1 MEIDGLGHWLH
12 RRRLRQPHT
21 LAVICGD
28 VTLTYGDLADAVDRT
43 AGALASMGVRKGD
56 RVAMLGENSPEFI
69 QVMFACFHLGA
80 VYVPINTRLAPPEVQ
95 HVLDDS
101 GAKVLVHDT
110 ELAQRADAAL
120 ALTRRAAEITV
131 LAIGGAQ
138 LGKTDFAQTVAAA
151 EPRLAFEPVSI
162 EDPAAII
169 YTSGT
174 TGTAKGAVLS
184 HRNLTFVA
192 INTIIDYDVV
202 SDDVALMISPL
213 FHVASLGM
221 GALPCILKGA
231 TLVVE
236 RRFDPGRALALIEK
250 HGVTMMSGVPTTYQ
264 LIADH
269 PNWDATDLSS
279 LKKLTCGG
287 SAAVPRIIE
296 AYEKRGLRFSQGY
309 GMTETSPGATSLSA
323 NMTLEKAGSVG
334 LPHFFS
340 HVRVMRE
347 DGTPAAVREVGEI
360 QIIGPNVFSGY
371 LGLEEATRNAF
382 TDDGWYKSGD
392 LGYLD
397 EDGYLFIAG
406 RLKDMIISG
415 GENIYPIEVEARIAA
430 LEGVTGVAVI
440 PQPDPDWG
448 EVPVAVLTLADG
460 VEMDLET
467 LRARLDGVVA
477 RYKLPKRVIVV
488 DDLPRTAS
496 GKVRKFELLDQLQKD
511 GLIPTGG

>member
-1 MEIDGLGHWLH
+1 MEIDALGHWLH
-12 RRRLRQPHT
+12 RRRLRQPHS

-28 VTLTYGDLADAVDRT
+28 VTLTYGELADAVDRT
-43 AGALASMGVRKGD
+43 AGALASLGVRKGD
-56 RVAMLGENSPEFI
+56 KVAMLGENSPEFI

-80 VYVPINTRLAPPEVQ
+80 VYVPINTRLAPPEVE
-95 HVLDDS
+95 HVIDDS
-101 GAKVLVHDT
+101 GAKVLIHDA

-120 ALTRRAAEITV
+120 ALDPNGKDIIV
-131 LAIGGAQ
+131 LAIGGEET
-138 LGKTDFAQTVAAA
+138 GKTDFAKTVADA
-151 EPRLAFEPVSI
+151 EPRREFEPVST

-184 HRNLTFVA
+184 HRNLTWVA
-192 INTIIDYDVV
+192 INTLIDYDVV

-236 RRFDPGRALALIEK
+236 RRFDPGRALALIEQ
-250 HGVTMMSGVPTTYQ
+250 HRITMMSGVPTTYQ
-264 LIADH
+264 LLADH
-269 PNWDATDLSS
+269 PDWDSTDLSS

-287 SAAVPRIIE
+287 SAAAPRIIE

-323 NMTLEKAGSVG
+323 SMTLEKAGSVG
-334 LPHFFS
+334 LPHFFT

-347 DGTPAAVREVGEI
+347 DGEPAEVGEVGEI
-360 QIIGPNVFSGY
+360 QISGPNVFGGY
-371 LGLEEATRNAF
+371 LGLEEATRLAF
-382 TDDGWYKSGD
+382 TADGWYRSGD

-430 LEGVTGVAVI
+430 LAGVTGVAVI
-440 PQPDPDWG
+440 GQPDPDWG
-448 EVPVAVLTLADG
+448 EVPVAVLTLAEG
-460 VEMDLET
+460 VHMDLDS
-467 LRARLDGVVA
+467 LRAALDGVVA
-477 RYKLPKRVIVV
+477 RYKLPKRVLVV
-488 DDLPRTAS
+488 DELPRTAS
-496 GKVRKFELLDQLQKD
+496 GKVRKFELLEDLQKA
-511 GLIPTGG
+511 GLIPTGA